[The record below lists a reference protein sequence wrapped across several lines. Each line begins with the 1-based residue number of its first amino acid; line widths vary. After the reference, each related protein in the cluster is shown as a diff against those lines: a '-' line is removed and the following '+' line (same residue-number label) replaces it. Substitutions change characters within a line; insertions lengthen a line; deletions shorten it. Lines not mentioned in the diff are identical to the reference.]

1 MHSHDLALRLIE
13 RFGKTLGLEG
23 LTLEG
28 GTHSCA
34 LEFDGSLIVNFEF
47 HEPSE
52 QMVIT
57 SLLAPLPEDDAEPLL
72 RLLMQANA
80 TDYLQ
85 ANGLFSLEPQS
96 QGVMLMHAK
105 PVAELDDATF
115 ERQVEAFVNKLEV
128 WKQRIAQLLEDP
140 SATVAAMDAAASNDI
155 TTAPPR
161 GPERPYDGAHIFG

>member
-28 GTHSCA
+28 GTQSCA
-34 LEFDGSLIVNFEF
+34 LEFDGSLVVNFEF

-72 RLLMQANA
+72 RLLLEANA

-85 ANGLFSLEPQS
+85 ANGLFSIEPQS
-96 QGVMLMHAK
+96 QGVMLMYAK
-105 PVAELDDATF
+105 PVAELDDALF
-115 ERQVEAFVNKLEV
+115 ERQVETFVNKVEM

-140 SATVAAMDAAASNDI
+140 TAPASAIAAAASNDSA
-155 TTAPPR
+155 TTPPR

>member
-34 LEFDGSLIVNFEF
+34 LEFDGSLVVNFEF
-47 HEPSE
+47 HEASE
-52 QMVIT
+52 QMVMT
-57 SLLAPLPEDDAEPLL
+57 SLLAALPEDGAEPLL
-72 RLLMQANA
+72 RLLMEANA

-85 ANGLFSLEPQS
+85 ASGLFSVEPQS

-115 ERQVEAFVNKLEV
+115 ERQVEAFVNKVEM
-128 WKQRIAQLLEDP
+128 WKQRVAQILDP
-140 SATVAAMDAAASNDI
+140 AAPVGAIDAAASHAGAA
-155 TTAPPR
+155 APTR

>member
-34 LEFDGSLIVNFEF
+34 LEFDGSLVVNFEF
-47 HEPSE
+47 YEPTE
-52 QMVIT
+52 QMVLT
-57 SLLAPLPEDDAEPLL
+57 SLLAALPEDDAEPLL

-105 PVAELDDATF
+105 PIAELDDAAF
-115 ERQVEAFVNKLEV
+115 EQQVEAFVNKLEM
-128 WKQRIAQLLEDP
+128 WKQRIGQLLEDP
-140 SATVAAMDAAASNDI
+140 EGPVGANDATSIEGAKTPA
-155 TTAPPR
+155 R

>member
-34 LEFDGSLIVNFEF
+34 LEFDSNLVVNFEF
-47 HEPSE
+47 HEASE

-57 SLLAPLPEDDAEPLL
+57 SLLASLPEDGAEPLL
-72 RLLMQANA
+72 RLLMEANA

-85 ANGLFSLEPQS
+85 ANGLFSVEPQS
-96 QGVMLMHAK
+96 QGVMLMHAR
-105 PVAELDDATF
+105 PIAELDDATF
-115 ERQVEAFVNKLEV
+115 ERQVEAFVNKVEM
-128 WKQRIAQLLEDP
+128 WKQRVAQILEDP
-140 SATVAAMDAAASNDI
+140 AAPGGAIDAAASHELAA
-155 TTAPPR
+155 APTR
-161 GPERPYDGAHIFG
+161 GSERPYDGAHIFG